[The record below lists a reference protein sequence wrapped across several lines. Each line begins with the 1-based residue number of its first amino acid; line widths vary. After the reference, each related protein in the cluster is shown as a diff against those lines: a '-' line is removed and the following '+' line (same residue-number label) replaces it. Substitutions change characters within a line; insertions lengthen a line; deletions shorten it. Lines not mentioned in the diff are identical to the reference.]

1 MNYSNHPVTKDFR
14 RFLRKNETSAER
26 VLWHYLRKK
35 QLDGY
40 RFRQQHGFGP
50 YVLDFYCPEL
60 RLCIELDGEVH
71 DGAEQKEKDRDRTFF
86 LTQNRIHVIRFKN
99 QEIETEIESVLN
111 KIREFI
117 KNENRNFRPPTP

>member
-26 VLWHYLRKK
+26 ILWHYLRKK

-71 DGAEQKEKDRDRTFF
+71 DEAEQKEKDRDRTCF
-86 LTQNRIHVIRFKN
+86 LNQNNIHVIRFRN
-99 QEIETEIESVLN
+99 QELEDIESVLTQ
-111 KIREFI
+111 IREYI
-117 KNENRNFRPPTP
+117 KNEIRLFRPPTP